1 LVVVTRYDLTALG
14 WLQFEFVCTELL
26 AADGVAPEAWLGE
39 ADTTRWATI
48 SAHSAQALAGR
59 PVAGPTVACVVW
71 FPRWATTNW
80 DARNRLAE
88 ALGGGIEAEPGGS
101 VIVLTNAIGNA
112 DLCSLASEHLPGE
125 ADIVVLGRAELGRL
139 IDDRA
144 DLWLR
149 VPAVL
154 GVRGLDDLVGADAG
168 RDSTFDLGAARALA
182 PTFVATGAYQRCC
195 DVVGRHRFAVLSG
208 PPEMGKTA
216 AARMLGLVRLC
227 QGWEVCECTDPDAL
241 WRAYRRDG
249 RQMFIADDA
258 FGSTEYRADAAE
270 RWALDLDRILQH
282 LDDRHVLVWTSRP
295 APLHAALRRIHR
307 ENGLQR
313 FPRPG
318 EVMVDATD
326 LTDGE
331 KALMLFRHA
340 VAAGL
345 GAGPRRVIRA
355 QAANIVSDPY
365 LTPERIRRLVA
376 GRLAELEGDAPGGAE
391 IAESIAFEIGS
402 PTDAM
407 AASLAALDADHR
419 DILVAM
425 LDAPPGPVP
434 ERDLAA
440 AVRRHRHEL
449 AQPVA
454 ALVDR
459 LEDHFLRR
467 VPPTAV
473 TWVHPSWRDLV
484 IEQLGHD
491 PVGRCGF
498 LGRCGVE
505 GALLALSVRG
515 GSAGERHLPL
525 LAGDADW
532 DALLGHAGAL
542 VADLGL
548 ADRVRI
554 LRQVSAAVHDRKRV
568 DDRHAVA
575 ELDALAGR
583 LLERILPADLDPAGL
598 VLLQEWYGLAA
609 LVHAA
614 PPAPDVARLWIELV
628 PTTGLNLASPSGV
641 AALESWTAL
650 IDILRQYDPAALER
664 FGVPAALS
672 GLVGELFAVD
682 ARVLAGKVARDEA
695 MALRR
700 VARSLAGVF
709 PDQRTALL
717 VFSTDVFA
725 FSHPPEEDEIEERPR
740 VFTDPPR
747 PTIVTRVLA
756 DLAEPS
762 PRRFLRRRRP

>member
-1 LVVVTRYDLTALG
+1 
-14 WLQFEFVCTELL
+14 
-26 AADGVAPEAWLGE
+26 
-39 ADTTRWATI
+39 
-48 SAHSAQALAGR
+48 
-59 PVAGPTVACVVW
+59 
-71 FPRWATTNW
+71 
-80 DARNRLAE
+80 
-88 ALGGGIEAEPGGS
+88 
-101 VIVLTNAIGNA
+101 
-112 DLCSLASEHLPGE
+112 
-125 ADIVVLGRAELGRL
+125 
-139 IDDRA
+139 
-144 DLWLR
+144 
-149 VPAVL
+149 
-154 GVRGLDDLVGADAG
+154 
-168 RDSTFDLGAARALA
+168 
-182 PTFVATGAYQRCC
+182 
-195 DVVGRHRFAVLSG
+195 
-208 PPEMGKTA
+208 MGKTA

-241 WRAYRRDG
+241 WRGYRRDG

-326 LTDGE
+326 LSDEE

-345 GAGPRRVIRA
+345 GADPRRVIRA
-355 QAANIVSDPY
+355 EAANIVGDPY

-376 GRLAELEGDAPGGAE
+376 GRLASLEGDPAGAAE
-391 IAESIAFEIGS
+391 IAEGIAFEIGS
-402 PTDAM
+402 PTEAM

-440 AVRRHRHEL
+440 TVRRHRHEL

-459 LEDHFLRR
+459 LQDHFLRR

-484 IEQLGHD
+484 IEGVGHD
-491 PVGRCGF
+491 PIGRCAF

-505 GALLALSVRG
+505 GALLALSVSG
-515 GSAGERHLPL
+515 GSAGERHLPFL
-525 LAGDADW
+525 VEDADW
-532 DALLGHAGAL
+532 DALLGHVDAL
-542 VADLGL
+542 VAGL
-548 ADRVRI
+548 DPADRVRL
-554 LRQVSAAVHDRKRV
+554 LRQVSEAVHDRRRV
-568 DDRHAVA
+568 DDRRAAA

-583 LLERILPADLDPAGL
+583 LLERILPADLDAAGL
-598 VLLQEWYGLAA
+598 VLLEEWYILAA
-609 LVHAA
+609 LAHAA
-614 PPAPDVARLWIELV
+614 SATPDVARLWIELL
-628 PTTGLNLASPSGV
+628 PTTDLNLASPADV

-650 IDILRQYDPAALER
+650 IGILGRYDPAALER
-664 FGVPAALS
+664 FGVPAALG
-672 GLVGELFAVD
+672 GLVGQLFAVD
-682 ARVLAGKVARDEA
+682 ARVLAGKVSRDDA
-695 MALRR
+695 MTLGR

-709 PDQRTALL
+709 PEQRPVLM
-717 VFSTDVFA
+717 VFSTDVYA
-725 FSHPPEEDEIEERPR
+725 FSRRAEEEEIEQRPR

-747 PTIVTRVLA
+747 PTVVSRVLA
-756 DLAEPS
+756 DLDGPS
-762 PRRFLRRRRP
+762 PRRFLRRRAR

>member
-1 LVVVTRYDLTALG
+1 LVAVTRYDLTALG
-14 WLQFEFVCTELL
+14 WLQFESVCTELL
-26 AADGVAPEAWLGE
+26 AAHGVAPEAWLGE
-39 ADTTRWATI
+39 ADTARWTTI
-48 SAHSAQALAGR
+48 AAAPAQALTGR
-59 PVAGPTVACVVW
+59 PVAGPAVACVVW
-71 FPRWATTNW
+71 FPPRATTTW
-80 DARNRLAE
+80 DARIRVAE
-88 ALGGGIEAEPGGS
+88 ALGDIEVDAAGS
-101 VIVLTNAIGNA
+101 AILLTNAIGNA
-112 DLCSLASEHLPGE
+112 DLCSLASEHLPGG
-125 ADIVVLGRAELGRL
+125 AGVVALGRAELGRL
-139 IDDRA
+139 LDDRA

-154 GVRGLDDLVGADAG
+154 GVRDLDDLVGAAADG
-168 RDSTFDLGAARALA
+168 DSTFDLGAARALA
-182 PTFVATGAYQRCC
+182 PTFVATGAYRRCC
-195 DVVGRHRFAVLSG
+195 DVVGRHGFAVLSG

-227 QGWEVCECTDPDAL
+227 QGWEVCECTDPGAL

-282 LDDRHVLVWTSRP
+282 MDDRHVLVWTSRP

-326 LTDGE
+326 LTDEE

-340 VAAGL
+340 VAAEL
-345 GAGPRRVIRA
+345 GPGPRRVVRA
-355 QAANIVSDPY
+355 QAANIVGDPY
-365 LTPERIRRLVA
+365 LTPERIRRLVG
-376 GRLAELEGDAPGGAE
+376 GRLAQLEGDGPGATE

-402 PTDAM
+402 PTEAM

-425 LDAPPGPVP
+425 LDAPPAPVP

-440 AVRRHRHEL
+440 TVRRHRHEL

-459 LEDHFLRR
+459 LQDHFLRR

-484 IEQLGHD
+484 IEQLGRD
-491 PVGRCGF
+491 PAGRCEF

-505 GALLALSVRG
+505 GALLALSVGG
-515 GSAGERHLPL
+515 GSAGERHLPFL
-525 LAGDADW
+525 VEDADW
-532 DALLGHAGAL
+532 DALLAHVDAL

-548 ADRVRI
+548 ADRVRL
-554 LRQVSAAVHDRKRV
+554 LRQVSAAVHDRRRV
-568 DDRHAVA
+568 GDRHAVA

-583 LLERILPADLDPAGL
+583 LLERILPLDIDPDEV
-598 VLLQEWYGLAA
+598 VLLGEWYALAA

-614 PPAPDVARLWIELV
+614 PPPPDITRLWIEVL
-628 PTTGLNLASPSGV
+628 PTSGLNLASPSDV

-650 IDILRQYDPAALER
+650 VDVLRRYDPAALER
-664 FGVPAALS
+664 FGMPAALS
-672 GLVGELFAVD
+672 GLVGQLFAVD
-682 ARVLAGKVARDEA
+682 ARVLAGKVSLDEV

-709 PDQRTALL
+709 PEHRTALL
-717 VFSTDVFA
+717 VFSTDVYA
-725 FSHPPEEDEIEERPR
+725 FSHRPEEDDVEEPPR
-740 VFTDPPR
+740 VFMDPPR
-747 PTIVTRVLA
+747 PTIVSRVLA
-756 DLAEPS
+756 DLDEPS